1 MSKRRQTRARR
12 RRRRRVAGSRKA
24 GPTWSVRDA
33 GPVGE
38 PDGGA
43 NTAQLHQQEPG
54 HQNQESKLA
63 PHGIHVHHQHL
74 EGHLACTQKTAHTP
88 AWADSVM
95 SENDVMARWEEG
107 RGQRQRG
114 GREVDRGVEE
124 RGVTAGGGGGQTG
137 NFRSSVICHLL
148 ICLLFL

>member
-24 GPTWSVRDA
+24 EPTWSVRDA

-74 EGHLACTQKTAHTP
+74 EGHLACTQKTAHIP
-88 AWADSVM
+88 AWANSVM
-95 SENDVMARWEEG
+95 SANDVMAKMGRRQGAEAEG
-107 RGQRQRG
+107 GPG
-114 GREVDRGVEE
+114 GRQ
-124 RGVTAGGGGGQTG
+124 GG
-137 NFRSSVICHLL
+137 
-148 ICLLFL
+148 